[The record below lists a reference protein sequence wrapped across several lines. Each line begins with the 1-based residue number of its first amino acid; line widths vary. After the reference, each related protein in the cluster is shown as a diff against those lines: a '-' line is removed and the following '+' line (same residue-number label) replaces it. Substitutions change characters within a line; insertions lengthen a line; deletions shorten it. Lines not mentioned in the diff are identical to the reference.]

1 MKQFAILALAVTGI
15 SAFPTVLQN
24 ADTLPHLRER
34 DYAQPGC
41 TVSKKCNAYMAV
53 SDAQAH
59 IPSSDNAATLVSKAR
74 SNCGALGVPCTAF
87 DAQDQ
92 YVSTSGP
99 YAYQSPG
106 YSDVSTTYSARL
118 RTLM

>member
-15 SAFPTVLQN
+15 NAFPTVLQN
-24 ADTLPHLRER
+24 AETLPHLRER

-41 TVSKKCNAYMAV
+41 TVSRQCNAYLAV

-59 IPSSDNAATLVSKAR
+59 IPSSDNAATLASKAR
-74 SNCGALGVPCTAF
+74 SNCGALALCKTF

-99 YAYQSPG
+99 YAYKSPG
-106 YSDVSTTYSARL
+106 YNDV
-118 RTLM
+118 